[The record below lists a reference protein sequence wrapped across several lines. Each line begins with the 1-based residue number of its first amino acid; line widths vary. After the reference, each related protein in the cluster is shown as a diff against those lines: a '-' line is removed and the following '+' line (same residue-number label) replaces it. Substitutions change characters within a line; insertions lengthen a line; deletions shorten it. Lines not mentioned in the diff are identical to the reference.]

1 MKVYRCNEA
10 PVKAPPKKLSWNE
23 IIQSEGVYK
32 VVSNPNL
39 GYIVVLIYGG
49 VTSILY
55 YREGE
60 LEPAS
65 VSWSTSAF
73 DYVRVE
79 NARVCFEIK
88 ED

>member
-1 MKVYRCNEA
+1 MKVYKCNEA

-23 IIQSEGVYK
+23 IIQTEGVYK
-32 VVSNPNL
+32 IADRARS

-55 YREGE
+55 YNKGT

-65 VSWSTSAF
+65 VSWSTSRYE
-73 DYVRVE
+73 YVRVE
-79 NARVCFEIK
+79 NARVYFEIK